1 MIRAERS
8 DPVSQSTDGVHEGA
22 AGLVVMRLP
31 GAVTDALKLVLCES
45 EALCGVYEAGCLR
58 CDAAALLRQ
67 HFGLPVEQA
76 VIS

>member
-1 MIRAERS
+1 MKVR
-8 DPVSQSTDGVHEGA
+8 PG
-22 AGLVVMRLP
+22 RLP